1 MPIADKVKAL
11 LDRKGLRSGLVPLV
25 SYLARSRGCG
35 VERIFYDKGI
45 WIHETHIGCFAY
57 HQPFV
62 RLNMSRMD
70 ELAKINFLWGY
81 TPKVGDVVIDVGA
94 GVGEE
99 ALTFSRAVG
108 KHGTVI
114 CIEAHPRTFRCLE
127 KLVQYNRL
135 ENVVAIHQA
144 VAEPACRV
152 AIIEDSDDYLGNRSG
167 AAKGISVPA
176 TTIDAIYQQLGL
188 GKVHFLKMNIEG
200 AERFAIQGMTQT
212 LQHTEV
218 LCISCHDF
226 LAKAAGDDCLRTK
239 SAVQKFLQ
247 QSGLK
252 IVGREDPGL
261 PPYVRD
267 QVWAYSEQG
276 MKKMGVREGE
286 DFSRAVALG

>member
-1 MPIADKVKAL
+1 MPFADKVKAL
-11 LDRKGLRSGLVPLV
+11 LDQRGLRSGLAPVV
-25 SYLARSRGCG
+25 SYLAKSRGHG
-35 VERIFYDKGI
+35 VQRIFYDRGI
-45 WIHETHIGCFAY
+45 WIHQTCSGYFAY

-81 TPKVGDVVIDVGA
+81 TPGVGDVVIDVGA

-108 KHGTVI
+108 KHGKVV
-114 CIEAHPRTFRCLE
+114 CIEAHPRTYRCLE

-144 VAEPACRV
+144 VADPSCRV
-152 AIIEDSDDYLGNRSG
+152 ATIEDSDEYLSNRSG
-167 AAKGISVPA
+167 AAEGIPVPA

-200 AERFAIQGMTQT
+200 AERCAIQGMSQT

-218 LCISCHDF
+218 LCVSCHDF
-226 LAKAAGDDCLRTK
+226 LAEVSGDDSLRTK
-239 SAVQKFLQ
+239 NAVEQFLQ
-247 QSGLK
+247 QSGFK
-252 IVGREDPGL
+252 IVAREDPGL

-276 MKKMGVREGE
+276 MTN
-286 DFSRAVALG
+286 